1 MNKLIKKLN
10 DIILEYESYS
20 KTDNVN
26 LEIEDLEILF
36 HEDSYIYENNDA
48 KNFLFKKKNEIIEIL
63 NELYNNKIIAIN
75 LNSIEKLN
83 ISNNTYKIIY
93 KFLFDNDYL
102 ISDNSYLG
110 ELDNVSLYFNDLQYY
125 PRLSNEEQHKYL
137 IKHNEYLMKINER
150 KKKIITYY
158 FPIINELSMKYSNNN
173 NERKKLIK
181 YQINLL
187 LNLFDENNI
196 FFDIN
201 KMKEYFE
208 KRVSKFSLNKINFK
222 NNNFDFNV
230 NDYIINE
237 KISKDD
243 AINSYKEILSLEK
256 ERIKLK
262 KFIVERNLKLVI
274 SVAKYY
280 KNSSNLNG
288 LTFLDLIQEGNMGL
302 MKALDKY
309 DVYNSKFS
317 TYAVFWIKQGI
328 QRAIAGSKIIRM
340 PVHFYAKLSKY
351 NAFFT
356 RYYEE
361 NGDIPSDELVME
373 KLGFSK
379 EELIELKNGNAPISS
394 LNDFV
399 GEEEHGVADEI
410 GDFIED
416 KNQNVENQTLN
427 IFLKEDLMKVLS
439 DLTIKQRIILIL
451 RFGIIIDEPIVE
463 FYDNYLFLITKDD
476 VNEDKIDSYL
486 KENGYSY
493 VITRLKNPNIK
504 LKIVHTSGAA
514 MTLESISTIFNLTR
528 ERVRQIEAKALYTLK
543 NKKNKKLL
551 LNYIDN

>member
-10 DIILEYESYS
+10 DIILEYERYS
-20 KTDNVN
+20 KKENIN

-36 HEDSYIYENNDA
+36 YEDNFMYENNNA
-48 KNFLFKKKNEIIEIL
+48 KNFLIKKKKEIIEIL
-63 NELYNNKIIAIN
+63 NEIYDDKNIIIN
-75 LNSIEKLN
+75 LNSIKKLN

-93 KFLFDNDYL
+93 KFLFDNDYQ
-102 ISDNSYLG
+102 ISDDSYSG
-110 ELDNVSLYFNDLQYY
+110 EADNLSLYFNDIQYY
-125 PRLSNEEQHKYL
+125 PRLSNEEQHEYL
-137 IKHNEYLMKINER
+137 LKHNEYLIKINER
-150 KKKIITYY
+150 KKIIITYY
-158 FPIINELSMKYSNNN
+158 FPIINELSIKYSNNN
-173 NERKKLIK
+173 NEKIKLIR

-196 FFDIN
+196 FFDID

-208 KRVSKFSLNKINFK
+208 KRVSKFSLNRVNFK
-222 NNNFDFNV
+222 NNNLDFNLGEYV
-230 NDYIINE
+230 IE
-237 KISKDD
+237 KEISKDD
-243 AINSYKEILSLEK
+243 AINSYKEILNLEK
-256 ERIKLK
+256 ERVKLK

-280 KNSSNLNG
+280 KNGSNLNG
-288 LTFLDLIQEGNMGL
+288 LTYLDLIQEGNMGL

-340 PVHFYAKLSKY
+340 PVHFYAKLAKY

-361 NGDIPSDELVME
+361 HGEIPSDELVME
-373 KLGFSK
+373 KLGFTK
-379 EELIELKNGNAPISS
+379 DELIELKNGNAPISS

-399 GEEEHGVADEI
+399 GEEEHGAADEI

-416 KNQNVENQTLN
+416 KNQNVEKQTLD
-427 IFLKEDLMKVLS
+427 ILLKEEIMKVLS
-439 DLTIKQRIILIL
+439 ELTIKQRIILIL

-463 FYDNYLFLITKDD
+463 FYDKYIFLITKEDIKK
-476 VNEDKIDSYL
+476 DKITSYL
-486 KENGYSY
+486 RDNGYSW
-493 VITRLKNPNIK
+493 VIPKLKDPNFK
-504 LKIVHTSGAA
+504 LKIVHTNGAA
-514 MTLESISTIFNLTR
+514 MTLESISTIFGLTR
-528 ERVRQIEAKALYTLK
+528 ERVRQIEAKALHTLK